1 MVNDFFGG
9 MMKKKCVFCK
19 GTGKDQ
25 FRLLSKSST
34 CQVCQGSGIVE
45 VSEHAVKC
53 VYCDGAGVYPGTR
66 LTCTVCFGKGL
77 VTLGKG
83 QLVVCSTCKGSGR
96 AAHSGL
102 YCLKCGG
109 TGKISNE

>member
-1 MVNDFFGG
+1 
-9 MMKKKCVFCK
+9 MKVICVFCK

-25 FRLLSKSST
+25 FRLMSESST
-34 CQVCQGSGIVE
+34 CQVCKGSGNVE
-45 VSEHAVKC
+45 VSENSIKC
-53 VYCDGAGVYPGTR
+53 VYCNGTGVYPGTR

-77 VTLGKG
+77 VTLEKG
-83 QLVVCSTCKGSGR
+83 QLFVCSICKGNGR

-102 YCLKCGG
+102 YCSKCGG